1 VTRATAIRPGPAGRR
16 IPRARGR
23 CIRVMLVDDS
33 FPYRMFLRELIDAQA
48 DMEVVAESGD
58 GMSAAQRVAEV
69 APDVVLMDVAMPGID
84 GIEAT
89 RRIVASGICA
99 KVIVVSA
106 FQEPDAMKRVL
117 KAGVVTSFRKDR
129 DGNAAWNAQ
138 LLAGIRKVAGVA
150 PAPAPAPGESVRRA
164 PGPVRAVVIGAST
177 GGPQAVARVLSGLP
191 EDIGVPVLVV
201 LHVAEHFGPTVSEWM
216 AKVSGRPVHLARDGE
231 PLAKCGIRLAPADV
245 HMTVEGGRVVLSH
258 APPRHS
264 VRPSVDVLF
273 ESAAREFGPD
283 VVGVLLTGMGRDG
296 AQGLLALREEGA
308 VTLAQDEATSAVFG
322 MPAEAIRMGA
332 AEQVLPLERI
342 PVAILHHLARNREGG
357 GGAGP

>member
-1 VTRATAIRPGPAGRR
+1 
-16 IPRARGR
+16 
-23 CIRVMLVDDS
+23 MLVDDS
-33 FPYRMFLRELIDAQA
+33 FHYRMFLRELIEAQS

-58 GMSAAQRVAEV
+58 GMSAAQRVGEV
-69 APDVVLMDVAMPGID
+69 APDVVLMDVTMPGMD

-89 RRIVASGICA
+89 RRIAASGVNT

-106 FQEPDAMKRVL
+106 FHDPEAMKEVL

-129 DGNAAWNAQ
+129 DGNIAWNAQ

-150 PAPAPAPGESVRRA
+150 PGTPPPPGGQRA
-164 PGPVRAVVIGAST
+164 PGKVRAVVVGAST
-177 GGPQAVARVLSGLP
+177 GGPQAVARILSGLP
-191 EDIGVPVLVV
+191 ADIAVPVLVV
-201 LHVAEHFGPTVSEWM
+201 VHVADHFGATLSEWM
-216 AKVSGRPVHLARDGE
+216 GKVSGRPVHLARDRE
-231 PLAKCGIRLAPADV
+231 PLARPGVRLAPADV
-245 HMTVEGGRVVLSH
+245 HMSVEGGHVVLSH

-296 AQGLLALREEGA
+296 ARGLLALREEGA
-308 VTLAQDEATSAVFG
+308 VTLVQDEATSAVFG
-322 MPAEAIRMGA
+322 MPAEAIRLGA

-342 PVAILHHLARNREGG
+342 PAAIVQAVAREREG
-357 GGAGP
+357 

>member
-1 VTRATAIRPGPAGRR
+1 VTRGSAIRTAHAGAAEGRDL
-16 IPRARGR
+16 RARGR
-23 CIRVMLVDDS
+23 RIRVMLVDDS
-33 FPYRMFLRELIDAQA
+33 FPYRMFLRELIDAQG

-58 GMSAAQRVAEV
+58 GMSAAQRVGEV
-69 APDVVLMDVAMPGID
+69 APDVVLMDVTMPGMD

-89 RRIVASGICA
+89 RRIVASGVTT

-106 FQEPDAMKRVL
+106 FQNPDAMKEVL

-129 DGNAAWNAQ
+129 DGNAAWNDQ
-138 LLAGIRKVAGVA
+138 LLAGIRRVSGVVPAPSHA
-150 PAPAPAPGESVRRA
+150 PAARRA
-164 PGPVRAVVIGAST
+164 QGRVRAVVIGAST
-177 GGPQAVARVLSGLP
+177 GGPQAVARVLAGLP

-201 LHVAEHFGPTVSEWM
+201 LHVAEHFGATVSEWM

-231 PLAKCGIRLAPADV
+231 LLSRGGIFLAPADV

-283 VVGVLLTGMGRDG
+283 AVGALLTGMGRDG
-296 AQGLLALREEGA
+296 ARGLLALREEGA

-322 MPAEAIRMGA
+322 MPAEAIRLGA

-342 PVAILHHLARNREGG
+342 PAAILHVLARNREG
-357 GGAGP
+357 